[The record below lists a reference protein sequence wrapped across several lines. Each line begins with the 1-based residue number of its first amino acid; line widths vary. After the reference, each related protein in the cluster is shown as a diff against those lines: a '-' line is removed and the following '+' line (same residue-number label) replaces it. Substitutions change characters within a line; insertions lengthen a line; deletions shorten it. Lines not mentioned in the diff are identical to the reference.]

1 MKEKLKA
8 LAPDYDL
15 DETVYIRWIDDPHD
29 DGQVVLEGTD
39 KIEKILDPGEEST
52 VVGVY
57 KLIGIEEVTRASAV
71 TTRKLA

>member
-1 MKEKLKA
+1 MKGKLKT

-15 DETVYIRWIDDPHD
+15 DETVYVRWVEDKDDD
-29 DGQVVLEGTD
+29 RQVVLEAHD
-39 KIEKILDPGEEST
+39 KIDNLLDPDEKTT

-57 KLIGIEEVTRASAV
+57 KLVGIEEVTRISAV